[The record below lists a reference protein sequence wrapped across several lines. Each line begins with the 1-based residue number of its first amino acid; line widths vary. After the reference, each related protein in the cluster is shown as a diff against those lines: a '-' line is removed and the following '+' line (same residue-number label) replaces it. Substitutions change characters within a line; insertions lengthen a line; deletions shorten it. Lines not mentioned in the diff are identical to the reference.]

1 MMSGAKKRVPKRRF
15 KEFLN
20 AGEWEQR
27 KLSELATMNAR
38 IGWQNLRTSEFLD
51 SGDYLLITG
60 TDFDNGRVKYSTCHY
75 VEKKRFDQDTKIQL
89 STGSILITKDGTLG
103 KVALVEELPKPA
115 TLNAGVFN
123 VRVKDDAV
131 LSYKYLY
138 HYLKAPFLMKYVTA
152 NATGGTIKH
161 LNQSILV
168 DFPIPITEK
177 PEQDR
182 IAKLLDSLESSIT
195 LHQRKLDKLQA
206 TKKALLQEMFPEEGQ
221 DKPKRRFKGFTD
233 AWEQRKL
240 GDTNTFFTDGNYGN
254 DYPTANE
261 MSDSVNG
268 VPFLRGSNLNNGA
281 INLVDV
287 NYITKQKH
295 NLLTS
300 GHTKFDDIIIAVRGS
315 LGNCGYVAKQF
326 IDININSQLAIIR
339 TDKNELSGLFL
350 IEYLLSSLGK
360 KEINRNITGTA
371 LKQLP
376 INSLKM
382 INIKYPSINEQEK
395 ISILLS
401 KLNASITLHQRKLDK
416 LKNLKQA
423 YLNEMFV

>member
-1 MMSGAKKRVPKRRF
+1 MMGGAKKRVPKRRF

-20 AGEWEQR
+20 AGEWKER

-103 KVALVEELPKPA
+103 KVALVEGLPKPA

-123 VRVKDDAV
+123 VRVKDDTV

-182 IAKLLDSLESSIT
+182 ITKLLDSLESSIT

-221 DKPKRRFKGFTD
+221 NKPKRRFKGFTD
-233 AWEQRKL
+233 AWKQRKL
-240 GDTNTFFTDGNYGN
+240 GDFTNQINTFVNPEDAKLPLWSLTAEAGLIEKSDRYERDFLVKKKDQFKRIETNTLVYNPMNITIGSIDIYTGL
-254 DYPTANE
+254 YP
-261 MSDSVNG
+261 
-268 VPFLRGSNLNNGA
+268 
-281 INLVDV
+281 
-287 NYITKQKH
+287 
-295 NLLTS
+295 
-300 GHTKFDDIIIAVRGS
+300 IAVS
-315 LGNCGYVAKQF
+315 GYYVS
-326 IDININSQLAIIR
+326 IVY
-339 TDKNELSGLFL
+339 DKNIDTDFL
-350 IEYLLSSLGK
+350 KEVLL
-360 KEINRNITGTA
+360 
-371 LKQLP
+371 LP
-376 INSLKM
+376 SSLKM
-382 INIKYPSINEQEK
+382 YKNYATGSLIERQRVQYPTF
-395 ISILLS
+395 S
-401 KLNASITLHQRKLDK
+401 KLQLLLPNLDEQKAIGQLFKSLNLNITLHQRKLDK

>member
-1 MMSGAKKRVPKRRF
+1 MGGAKKRVPKRRF

-20 AGEWEQR
+20 AGEWKER

-123 VRVKDDAV
+123 VRVKDDTV

-182 IAKLLDSLESSIT
+182 ITKLLDSLESSIT

-221 DKPKRRFKGFTD
+221 NKPKRRFKGFTD

-240 GDTNTFFTDGNYGN
+240 TDIAKTFIGLVTTMTENYRDSGTLLIRNSDIKEGQFIFSEKPIHLDEEFAEKNKTRRLQIGDVVTVHTGEIGTS
-254 DYPTANE
+254 AVIKE
-261 MSDSVNG
+261 KEA
-268 VPFLRGSNLNNGA
+268 GA
-281 INLVDV
+281 IGFA
-287 NYITKQKH
+287 T
-295 NLLTS
+295 
-300 GHTKFDDIIIAVRGS
+300 
-315 LGNCGYVAKQF
+315 
-326 IDININSQLAIIR
+326 INTR
-339 TDKNELSGLFL
+339 TDKRILNPYFLSTYFNTDKHKC
-350 IEYLLSSLGK
+350 YANSVS
-360 KEINRNITGTA
+360 TGDGRS
-371 LKQLP
+371 
-376 INSLKM
+376 NY
-382 INIKYPSINEQEK
+382 NIKDFNKLVISIPTLDEQEK
-395 ISILLS
+395 ISAII
-401 KLNASITLHQRKLDK
+401 NNINTIITLHQRKLDK

>member
-1 MMSGAKKRVPKRRF
+1 MMGGAKKRVPKRRF
-15 KEFLN
+15 KDFLN
-20 AGEWEQR
+20 AGEWKER

-123 VRVKDDAV
+123 VRVKDDTV

-182 IAKLLDSLESSIT
+182 ITKLLDSLESSIT

-221 DKPKRRFKGFTD
+221 NKPKRRFKGFTD

-240 GDTNTFFTDGNYGN
+240 GDIVDFLDDQRKPLKESDRIKGKYPYYGASGIIDYIN
-254 DYPTANE
+254 DYLFDE
-261 MSDSVNG
+261 
-268 VPFLRGSNLNNGA
+268 
-281 INLVDV
+281 NLVLLSEDGANIIDRNYPVCFIATGKYWV
-287 NYITKQKH
+287 NNHAHVLKVKAGIIDKFICESLERLDY
-295 NLLTS
+295 
-300 GHTKFDDIIIAVRGS
+300 TKF
-315 LGNCGYVAKQF
+315 N
-326 IDININSQLAIIR
+326 
-339 TDKNELSGLFL
+339 
-350 IEYLLSSLGK
+350 
-360 KEINRNITGTA
+360 TGTA
-371 LKQLP
+371 QP
-376 INSLKM
+376 
-382 INIKYPSINEQEK
+382 
-395 ISILLS
+395 
-401 KLNASITLHQRKLDK
+401 KLNQDICQKIMITIPNEDEQKCISEFLDRINNIITLHQRKLDK